1 MRPGPFSSRELSSP
15 RHWVASLLS
24 DQPRCRF
31 EVIQYGDETANVISC
46 YMITRNNAAH
56 NFQRLFA
63 GIRMCD
69 GRTDKFKRKA
79 PFSL

>member
-1 MRPGPFSSRELSSP
+1 MSSP
-15 RHWVASLLS
+15 RRRIASLLS

-31 EVIQYGDETANVISC
+31 KVIQYGDETAYVISC
-46 YMITRNNAAH
+46 YMVIRNYAAH

-63 GIRMCD
+63 GIRMGD
-69 GRTDKFKRKA
+69 GRADKFKRKA